1 MPTFNHGKN
10 AVVLLDNTNLSTTL
24 TDASVSLT
32 ADVAET
38 STFSGGVSGVSS
50 GKTYVS
56 GLTDGTAT
64 LSGYFESSSP
74 DADAEFLSQLGS
86 SGSAFTIAPI
96 GHTRGNPT
104 EFGNVIG
111 TSYDRSAD
119 IGSVVAVAVAF
130 QFDGDAHNGKSL
142 LAPTAITS
150 SSNEVG
156 VDYGAAGTNGGAGV
170 LHCTVS
176 SGSPT
181 LDVKIQTSADNVTF
195 SDYITFT
202 QATGTTSELITSD
215 TNPARYA
222 RAVLTFGGS
231 GSITA
236 AVSFAQ
242 K

>member
-24 TDASVSLT
+24 TDASISLT

-38 STFSGGVSGVSS
+38 STFTASS
-50 GKTYVS
+50 KTYVA
-56 GLTDGTAT
+56 GLKDGTVT
-64 LSGYFESSSP
+64 LSGYFESTSP
-74 DADAEFLSQLGS
+74 DADAEFLAQLGS
-86 SGSAFTIAPI
+86 SGSAFSIAPI
-96 GHTRGNPT
+96 GYTRGNAT
-104 EFGNVIG
+104 EFGNVIE

-130 QFDGDAHNGKSL
+130 QFDGDAYNGKSL

-150 SSNEVG
+150 SSNQTG
-156 VDYGAAGTNGGAGV
+156 VDYAAAGTNGGAGV

-181 LDVKIQTSADNVTF
+181 LDVKIQTSADNVSY
-195 SDYITFT
+195 SDYITFS
-202 QATGTTSELITSD
+202 QATGTTSELKTSAS
-215 TNPARYA
+215 NPARYA

>member
-38 STFSGGVSGVSS
+38 STFSGGASS
-50 GKTYVS
+50 GKTYVA
-56 GLTDGTAT
+56 GLKDGTVT

-150 SSNEVG
+150 SSNETG

-202 QATGTTSELITSD
+202 QATGTTSELITSA

>member
-10 AVVLLDNTNLSTTL
+10 AVVLLDDTNLSTTL

-38 STFSGGVSGVSS
+38 STFSGGASS
-50 GKTYVS
+50 GKTFVA
-56 GLTDGTAT
+56 GLKDGTVT

-130 QFDGDAHNGKSL
+130 QFDGDAYNGKSL

-150 SSNEVG
+150 SSNETG

-202 QATGTTSELITSD
+202 QATGTTSELITNA

>member
-10 AVVLLDNTNLSTTL
+10 AVVLLDDTNLSTTL

-38 STFSGGVSGVSS
+38 STFTASS
-50 GKTYVS
+50 KTYIA
-56 GLTDGTAT
+56 GLKDGTVT

-86 SGSAFTIAPI
+86 SGSAYSIAPI
-96 GHTRGNPT
+96 GYTRGNPT
-104 EFGNVIG
+104 EFGNVIE

-130 QFDGDAHNGKSL
+130 QFDGDAYNGKSL

-150 SSNEVG
+150 SSNETG

-181 LDVKIQTSADNVTF
+181 LDVKIQTSTDNVTF
-195 SDYITFT
+195 TDYITFT
-202 QATGTTSELITSD
+202 QATGTTSELKTSA

-222 RAVLTFGGS
+222 RAVLTFGGT

>member
-10 AVVLLDNTNLSTTL
+10 AVVLLDDTNLSTTL

-38 STFSGGVSGVSS
+38 STFSGGASS

-56 GLTDGTAT
+56 GLKDGTAT

-104 EFGNVIG
+104 EFGNVIE

-150 SSNEVG
+150 SSNETG

>member
-38 STFSGGVSGVSS
+38 STFTASS
-50 GKTYVS
+50 KTYVA
-56 GLTDGTAT
+56 GLKDGTVT
-64 LSGYFESSSP
+64 LSGYFETTSP
-74 DADAEFLSQLGS
+74 DADAEFLAQLGS
-86 SGSAFTIAPI
+86 SGSAFSIAPI
-96 GHTRGNPT
+96 GYTRGNPT
-104 EFGNVIG
+104 EFGNVIE

-130 QFDGDAHNGKSL
+130 QFDGDAYNGKSL
-142 LAPTAITS
+142 LTPTAITS
-150 SSNEVG
+150 SSNQTG

-170 LHCTVS
+170 LHCTVK

-181 LDVKIQTSADNVTF
+181 LDVKIQTSADNSSF

-202 QATGTTSELITSD
+202 QATGTTSELKTSAS
-215 TNPARYA
+215 NPARYA

-236 AVSFAQ
+236 AISFAQ

>member
-1 MPTFNHGKN
+1 MPTFSHGKD

-24 TDASVSLT
+24 TDASLSLT

-38 STFSGGVSGVSS
+38 STFSTSS
-50 GKTYVS
+50 KTYVA
-56 GLTDGTAT
+56 GLKDGTAT

-74 DADAEFLSQLGS
+74 DADAEYLAQLGG
-86 SGSAFTIAPI
+86 SGAAFSIAPI
-96 GHTRGNPT
+96 GYTRGNAVS
-104 EFGNVIG
+104 FGTTIE

-119 IGSVVAVAVAF
+119 VGSVVAVAVAF
-130 QFDGDAHNGKSL
+130 QFTGDAFDGKSL
-142 LAPTAITS
+142 LTPTAVTS
-150 SSNEVG
+150 TSNQTS
-156 VDYGAAGTNGGAGV
+156 VDFGAAGTNGGAGV

-181 LDVKIQTSADNVTF
+181 LDVKIQTSSDNASF

-202 QATGTTSELITSD
+202 QATGTTSELKTSAS
-215 TNPARYA
+215 NPARYA

-236 AVSFAQ
+236 AVGFAQ
-242 K
+242 G

>member
-10 AVVLLDNTNLSTTL
+10 AVVLLDDTNLSTTL

-38 STFSGGVSGVSS
+38 STFSGGASS
-50 GKTYVS
+50 GKTFVA
-56 GLTDGTAT
+56 GLKDGTVT

-74 DADAEFLSQLGS
+74 DADAEFLSQLGG

-150 SSNEVG
+150 SSNETG

>member
-38 STFSGGVSGVSS
+38 STFTASS
-50 GKTYVS
+50 KTYVA
-56 GLTDGTAT
+56 GLKDGTVT

-86 SGSAFTIAPI
+86 SGSPYSIAPI
-96 GHTRGNPT
+96 GYTRGNPT
-104 EFGNVIG
+104 QFGNVIE

-130 QFDGDAHNGKSL
+130 QFDGDAFNGKSL
-142 LAPTAITS
+142 LTPTAITS
-150 SSNEVG
+150 SSNQTG

-170 LHCTVS
+170 LHCTVK

-181 LDVKIQTSADNVTF
+181 LDVKIQTSADNVSY
-195 SDYITFT
+195 SDYITFS
-202 QATGTTSELITSD
+202 QATGTTSELKTSAS
-215 TNPARYA
+215 NPARYA

>member
-24 TDASVSLT
+24 TDASVSLI

-38 STFSGGVSGVSS
+38 STFTASS
-50 GKTYVS
+50 KTYVA
-56 GLTDGTAT
+56 GLKDGTVT
-64 LSGYFESSSP
+64 LSGYFETTSP
-74 DADAEFLSQLGS
+74 DADAEFLAQLGS
-86 SGSAFTIAPI
+86 SGSAFSIAPI
-96 GHTRGNPT
+96 GYTRGNPT
-104 EFGNVIG
+104 EFGNVIE

-130 QFDGDAHNGKSL
+130 QFDGDAYNGKSL
-142 LAPTAITS
+142 LTPTAITS
-150 SSNEVG
+150 SSNQTG

-170 LHCTVS
+170 LHCTVK

-181 LDVKIQTSADNVTF
+181 LDVKIQTSADNSSF

-202 QATGTTSELITSD
+202 QATGTTSELKTSAS
-215 TNPARYA
+215 NPARYA

-236 AVSFAQ
+236 AISFAQ

>member
-24 TDASVSLT
+24 TDAALSLT

-38 STFSGGVSGVSS
+38 STFSSS
-50 GKTYVS
+50 SKTYIA
-56 GLTDGTAT
+56 GLKDGTVT
-64 LSGYFESSSP
+64 LSGYFESTDP
-74 DADAEFLSQLGS
+74 DADAEFLSQLGG
-86 SGSAFTIAPI
+86 SGAAFSIAPI
-96 GHTRGNPT
+96 GYTRGNAVS
-104 EFGNVIG
+104 FGNTIA

-119 IGSVVAVAVAF
+119 VGSVVAVAVAF
-130 QFDGDAHNGKSL
+130 QFDGDAYNGKSL

-156 VDYGAAGTNGGAGV
+156 VDYEAEGTNGGAGV

-202 QATGTTSELITSD
+202 QATGTTSELITSA

>member
-24 TDASVSLT
+24 TDASISLT

-38 STFSGGVSGVSS
+38 STFTASSKTFIPALSDGV
-50 GKTYVS
+50 
-56 GLTDGTAT
+56 AT

-86 SGSAFTIAPI
+86 SGSAFSIAPI
-96 GHTRGNPT
+96 GYTRGNPT

-130 QFDGDAHNGKSL
+130 QFDGDAYNGKSL

-150 SSNEVG
+150 SSNQTG
-156 VDYGAAGTNGGAGV
+156 VDYGATGTNGGAGV
-170 LHCTVS
+170 LHCTVK

-181 LDVKIQTSADNVTF
+181 LDVKIQTSADNVSY

-202 QATGTTSELITSD
+202 QATGTTSELKTSAS
-215 TNPARYA
+215 NPARYA

>member
-10 AVVLLDNTNLSTTL
+10 AVVLLDDTNLSTTL

-38 STFSGGVSGVSS
+38 STFSGGASS
-50 GKTYVS
+50 GKTFVA
-56 GLTDGTAT
+56 GLKDGTVT

-74 DADAEFLSQLGS
+74 DADAEFLSQLGG

-150 SSNEVG
+150 SSNETG
-156 VDYGAAGTNGGAGV
+156 VDYAAAGTNGGAGV

-202 QATGTTSELITSD
+202 QKKLH
-215 TNPARYA
+215 YQHLF
-222 RAVLTFGGS
+222 VF
-231 GSITA
+231 
-236 AVSFAQ
+236 
-242 K
+242 

>member
-24 TDASVSLT
+24 TDAALSLT

-38 STFSGGVSGVSS
+38 STFSGGISA
-50 GKTYVS
+50 GKTYVA
-56 GLTDGTAT
+56 GLKDGTVT
-64 LSGYFESSSP
+64 LSGYFESTDP
-74 DADAEFLSQLGS
+74 DADAEFLSQLGG
-86 SGSAFTIAPI
+86 SGSAFSIAPI
-96 GHTRGNPT
+96 GYTRGNAVS
-104 EFGNVIG
+104 FGNVIG

-119 IGSVVAVAVAF
+119 VGSVVAVAVAF
-130 QFDGDAHNGKSL
+130 QFDGDAYNGKSL
-142 LAPTAITS
+142 LAPTSVTG
-150 SSNEVG
+150 SSNEAS
-156 VDYGAAGTNGGAGV
+156 VDFGAAGTNGGAGV

-181 LDVKIQTSADNVTF
+181 LDVKIQTSTDEAVW

-202 QATGTTSELITSD
+202 QATGTTSELLTSAS
-215 TNPARYA
+215 NPNQYA

-236 AVSFAQ
+236 AVGFAQ
-242 K
+242 G

>member
-38 STFSGGVSGVSS
+38 STFTASS
-50 GKTYVS
+50 KTYVS
-56 GLTDGTAT
+56 GLKDGTAT

-86 SGSAFTIAPI
+86 SGSAYSIAPI
-96 GHTRGNPT
+96 GYTRGNPT
-104 EFGNVIG
+104 EFGNVIE

-130 QFDGDAHNGKSL
+130 QFDGDAYNGKSL

-150 SSNEVG
+150 SSNETG

-202 QATGTTSELITSD
+202 QATGTTSELITSA

-222 RAVLTFGGS
+222 RAVLTFGGT

>member
-10 AVVLLDNTNLSTTL
+10 AVVLLDDTNLSTTL

-38 STFSGGVSGVSS
+38 STFTASS
-50 GKTYVS
+50 KTYIA
-56 GLTDGTAT
+56 GLKDGTVT

-74 DADAEFLSQLGS
+74 DADAEFLSQLGG
-86 SGSAFTIAPI
+86 SGSAFSIAPI
-96 GHTRGNPT
+96 GYTRGNPT
-104 EFGNVIG
+104 EFGNVIE

-130 QFDGDAHNGKSL
+130 QFDGDAYNGKSL

-150 SSNEVG
+150 SSNETG
-156 VDYGAAGTNGGAGV
+156 VDYSAAGTNGGAGV

-202 QATGTTSELITSD
+202 QATGTTSELITNA

-222 RAVLTFGGS
+222 RAVLTFGGT

>member
-10 AVVLLDNTNLSTTL
+10 AVVLLDDTNLSTTL

-38 STFSGGVSGVSS
+38 STFTASS
-50 GKTYVS
+50 KTYVS
-56 GLTDGTAT
+56 GLKDGTAT

-86 SGSAFTIAPI
+86 SGSAYSIAPI
-96 GHTRGNPT
+96 GYTRGNPT
-104 EFGNVIG
+104 EFGNVIE

-130 QFDGDAHNGKSL
+130 QFDGDAYNGKSL

-150 SSNEVG
+150 SSNETG
-156 VDYGAAGTNGGAGV
+156 VDYAAAGTNGGAGV

-202 QATGTTSELITSD
+202 QATGTTSELITSA

>member
-38 STFSGGVSGVSS
+38 STFTASS
-50 GKTYVS
+50 KTYVA
-56 GLTDGTAT
+56 GLKDGTVT
-64 LSGYFESSSP
+64 LSGYFESTSP
-74 DADAEFLSQLGS
+74 DADAEFLAQLGS
-86 SGSAFTIAPI
+86 SGSAFSIAPI
-96 GHTRGNPT
+96 GYTRGNAT
-104 EFGNVIG
+104 EFGNVIE

-130 QFDGDAHNGKSL
+130 QFDGDAYNGKSL

-150 SSNEVG
+150 SSNQTG
-156 VDYGAAGTNGGAGV
+156 VDYAAAGTNGGAGV

-181 LDVKIQTSADNVTF
+181 LDVKIQTSADNVSY
-195 SDYITFT
+195 SDYITFS
-202 QATGTTSELITSD
+202 QATGTTSELKTSAS
-215 TNPARYA
+215 NPARYA
-222 RAVLTFGGS
+222 RAVLTFGGT

>member
-38 STFSGGVSGVSS
+38 STFTASS
-50 GKTYVS
+50 KTYVA
-56 GLTDGTAT
+56 GLKDGTVT

-74 DADAEFLSQLGS
+74 DADAEFLAQLGS
-86 SGSAFTIAPI
+86 SGSAFSIAPI
-96 GHTRGNPT
+96 GYTRGNPT
-104 EFGNVIG
+104 EFGNVIE

-130 QFDGDAHNGKSL
+130 QFDGDAYNGKSL
-142 LAPTAITS
+142 LTPTAITS
-150 SSNEVG
+150 SSNQTG

-170 LHCTVS
+170 LHCTVK

-181 LDVKIQTSADNVTF
+181 LDVKIQTSADNSSF

-202 QATGTTSELITSD
+202 QATGTTSELKTSAS
-215 TNPARYA
+215 NPARYA

>member
-38 STFSGGVSGVSS
+38 STFTASS
-50 GKTYVS
+50 KTYVA
-56 GLTDGTAT
+56 GLKDGTVT

-86 SGSAFTIAPI
+86 SGSAYSIAPI
-96 GHTRGNPT
+96 GYTRGNPT
-104 EFGNVIG
+104 EFGNVIE

-130 QFDGDAHNGKSL
+130 QFDGDAYNGKSL

-150 SSNEVG
+150 SSNETG
-156 VDYGAAGTNGGAGV
+156 VDYAAAGTNGGAGV

>member
-10 AVVLLDNTNLSTTL
+10 AVVLLDDTNLSTTL

-38 STFSGGVSGVSS
+38 STFTASS
-50 GKTYVS
+50 KTYVA
-56 GLTDGTAT
+56 GLKDGTVT

-86 SGSAFTIAPI
+86 SGSAYSIAPI
-96 GHTRGNPT
+96 GYTRGNPT
-104 EFGNVIG
+104 EFGNVIE

-130 QFDGDAHNGKSL
+130 QFDGDAYNGKSL

-150 SSNEVG
+150 SSNETG

>member
-38 STFSGGVSGVSS
+38 STFTASS
-50 GKTYVS
+50 KTFVS
-56 GLTDGTAT
+56 GLKDGTAT

-86 SGSAFTIAPI
+86 SGSAFSIAPI
-96 GHTRGNPT
+96 GYTRGNPT
-104 EFGNVIG
+104 EFGSVIE

-130 QFDGDAHNGKSL
+130 QFDGDAYNGKSL

-150 SSNEVG
+150 SSNQTG

-170 LHCTVS
+170 LHCTVK

-181 LDVKIQTSADNVTF
+181 LDVKIQTSADNVSY

-202 QATGTTSELITSD
+202 QATGTTSELKTSAS
-215 TNPARYA
+215 NPARYA

-236 AVSFAQ
+236 AISFAQ